1 MITSGMEYLQER
13 FLDSDTKLKKACSV
27 LDAITSPKANLENFG
42 KTEIE
47 ILAQHFQ

>member
-13 FLDSDTKLKKACSV
+13 FLDFDTELKKGCLV
-27 LDAITSPKANLENFG
+27 LDTITSPKANLENCG

-47 ILAQHFQ
+47 ILT